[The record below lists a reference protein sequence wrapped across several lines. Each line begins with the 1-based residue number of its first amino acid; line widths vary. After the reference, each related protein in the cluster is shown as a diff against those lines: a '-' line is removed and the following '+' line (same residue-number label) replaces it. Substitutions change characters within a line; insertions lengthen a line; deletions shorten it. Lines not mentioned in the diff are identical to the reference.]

1 MYDIC
6 LSISLNVNVV
16 SFQDMEGKSSN
27 IFKYLLPF
35 LCSVLASHL
44 LMIYVITDYQYPGM
58 ATHLSIDGS
67 NITVKRSEHLTLIGY
82 GENTASE
89 LYKTLG
95 WMHAR
100 DRYVQMCLMR
110 LASQGRLTEVFPYA
124 ETNYKF
130 DLMAKQ
136 FDFHGR
142 NKAYYS
148 QYEDGG
154 IAKDILQSFTAGI
167 NNYLEN
173 HNRPFEFVLVNYHPE
188 PFTPTDVTTF
198 ISFVSYVGLD
208 EICFAVEKVIIE
220 FLISEK
226 VSHDFL
232 KQVFHPHLNNL
243 TMEYVELYRSIKDLK
258 SNDGLKSPVVP
269 AITNSNNWVI
279 SGSTIGLSS
288 ILLKFQVYASII
300 TTH

>member
-1 MYDIC
+1 MPFFF
-6 LSISLNVNVV
+6 
-16 SFQDMEGKSSN
+16 SFQDMDGKSSN
-27 IFKYLLPF
+27 VFKYLLPF

-44 LMIYVITDYQYPGM
+44 LMVYVITDYQYPGV
-58 ATHLSIDGS
+58 ARHLSIDGS

-154 IAKDILQSFTAGI
+154 IAKDILQSYTAGI

-243 TMEYVELYRSIKDLK
+243 TMDYVELYRSIKDLK

-279 SGSTIGLSS
+279 SGSLIGQSS
-288 ILLKFQVYASII
+288 ILLKFQVY
-300 TTH
+300 TTISLYICI